1 MNLYRQ
7 ITAQELRDEID
18 MMYNLA
24 KIWDEKDQE
33 EVLHAI
39 KMMSRREAKQAIRKY
54 FTDVAVCAS
63 FYNRIK
69 KLYFALEWVQ
79 SGTPVYTDFMR
90 EDD

>member
-7 ITAQELRDEID
+7 ITAEELRDEINVV
-18 MMYNLA
+18 YSNAL
-24 KIWDEKDQE
+24 IRDEKDRE
-33 EVLHAI
+33 VVLHAV

-54 FTDVAVCAS
+54 FHDSRDCS
-63 FYNRIK
+63 EFYNRIK

-79 SGTPVYTDFMR
+79 SGTPVYTDYIR

>member
-18 MMYNLA
+18 VMYSNAL
-24 KIWDEKDQE
+24 IRDEKDRE
-33 EVLHAI
+33 VVLHAV

-54 FTDVAVCAS
+54 FKGDVGCAV

-79 SGTPVYTDFMR
+79 SGTPVYTDLMR